1 MRKITVYD
9 RIEEIF
15 MEADAET
22 FRNLEERIAT
32 IKRLRK
38 MDRKPAKLKTPE
50 EVSADEAKRMMG
62 NPIPL
67 LDVDVRGRQ

>member
-1 MRKITVYD
+1 MHKITVYD

-22 FRNLEERIAT
+22 FCNLEERIAT

-38 MDRKPAKLKTPE
+38 MDKPKRKAKDDPVRSLDF
-50 EVSADEAKRMMG
+50 ADR
-62 NPIPL
+62 PI
-67 LDVDVRGRQ
+67 VDGGSR